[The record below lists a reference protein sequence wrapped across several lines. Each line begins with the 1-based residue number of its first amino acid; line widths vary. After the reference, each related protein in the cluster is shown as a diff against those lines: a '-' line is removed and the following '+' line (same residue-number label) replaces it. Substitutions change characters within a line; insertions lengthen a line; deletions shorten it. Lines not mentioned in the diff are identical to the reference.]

1 MRKSI
6 TICAITSICSMVALF
21 PAATT
26 ALAQAGSTGG
36 TLGKTDKSASGG
48 EERQDKHPSRRAAAA
63 KQEGN
68 GCNKVVGS
76 WQWNSSPGGTAV
88 VDLNANGTST
98 ATNNDTG
105 TWTCTGRT
113 VVIRWKATTDTIVLS
128 SDGKKMI
135 GSSVPWN
142 VAVTATRL

>member
-6 TICAITSICSMVALF
+6 TICAITGICSMVALF

-36 TLGKTDKSASGG
+36 TIGKTDKSVSGG
-48 EERQDKHPSRRAAAA
+48 EERQDKHPSKRVAAA
-63 KQEGN
+63 KQEGS
-68 GCNKVVGS
+68 GCNKVAGS
-76 WQWNSSPGGTAV
+76 WQWKWLDQAIVVTAKADGT
-88 VDLNANGTST
+88 GT
-98 ATNNDTG
+98 ATNGGVG

-113 VVIRWKATTDTIVLS
+113 VVFHWQITIDTMVLS
-128 SDGKKMI
+128 SDAKKMI
-135 GSSVPWN
+135 GSSAPSN